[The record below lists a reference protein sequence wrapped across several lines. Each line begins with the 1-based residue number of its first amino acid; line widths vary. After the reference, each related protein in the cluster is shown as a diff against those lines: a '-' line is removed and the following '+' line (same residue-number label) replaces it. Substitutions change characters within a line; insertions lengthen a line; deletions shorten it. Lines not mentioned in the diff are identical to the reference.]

1 MFVFLH
7 YSQWARAVIS
17 RTDRDTSQ
25 VLVSHPVLEVIHV
38 VLCIT
43 VLWTM
48 EAKACLLVVGLDTS
62 YGPC

>member
-7 YSQWARAVIS
+7 YAQWARAVIS
-17 RTDRDTSQ
+17 RADRDTPQ
-25 VLVSHPVLEVIHV
+25 VLVSHPVLEVIRV
-38 VLCIT
+38 
-43 VLWTM
+43 VLWTV